1 MPWSDV
7 MITACE
13 PLISLS
19 GNHEPL
25 ITPTKNYFASVPL
38 LTILSPWCWGY
49 LIVYVWRFRYR
60 EFSIL
65 VVINSGV
72 SCKSSG
78 LVCIASTE
86 MSLLCLVWHPV
97 QTDE

>member
-1 MPWSDV
+1 
-7 MITACE
+7 MIWCHDYSVWTSNLFKWE
-13 PLISLS
+13 PRAS
-19 GNHEPL
+19 ND
-25 ITPTKNYFASVPL
+25 TNQKFASVPL

-49 LIVYVWRFRYR
+49 LIVYVWRFWYC

-72 SCKSSG
+72 SHDSSG